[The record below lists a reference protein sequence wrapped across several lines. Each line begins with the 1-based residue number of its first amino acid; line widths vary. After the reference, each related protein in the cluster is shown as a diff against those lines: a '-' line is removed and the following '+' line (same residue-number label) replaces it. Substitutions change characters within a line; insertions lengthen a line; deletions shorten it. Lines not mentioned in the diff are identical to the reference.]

1 MPNTIWSKVTK
12 VEQIGPAQRKTT
24 MFEIDIPFAKHGY

>member
-12 VEQIGPAQRKTT
+12 VEHTGPAQRKTT